1 VRSTKP
7 SFSVSYNQDR
17 CVPVNLIMTTQSVSR
32 YVARHPEILQG
43 EPIIAETRTSVR
55 AIVELWR
62 LGITPEEIPMHLPHL
77 KLAQIFDALSFY
89 LDNQEE
95 INSYIERNR
104 ISEEL
109 IHPAVKA
116 AMRKL

>member
-1 VRSTKP
+1 
-7 SFSVSYNQDR
+7 
-17 CVPVNLIMTTQSVSR
+17 MTTQSVSR
-32 YVARHPEILQG
+32 YVACHPEILQG

-62 LGITPEEIPMHLPHL
+62 LGITPEEIPTHLPHL

-95 INSYIERNR
+95 INTYIERNR
-104 ISEEL
+104 IPEEL

-116 AMRKL
+116 AMKKL